1 MDTGSFSRRQWASQ
15 SLRITAK
22 EISLVG
28 SRGKGNAIA
37 ERFSKY
43 QKAAEE
49 ISGDKKK
56 LSVDSLP
63 PTTLRSGNLSLLKK
77 RWEQDKSAPQLS
89 VAPVSKAASSK
100 PNGPKEQSKFVQQY
114 SLTQQPM
121 SCEGSAKIKAEV
133 VTKREGQMEE
143 EAENRAESDPLS
155 PSSVEKPAAP
165 LNNLKEMYQKDKSKV
180 QKEASKSTEDIDTQT
195 ANKANENPII
205 GTPSLKRSASIRDRM
220 TKYQAAVTRQ
230 TSFTRPCSVNQ
241 AEGSIS
247 NTDLN
252 ENTPPA
258 ADEKTSVNQAEGSIS
273 NKDHKMNTPP
283 TADEQI
289 ANTFPESTCPKA
301 NGMHVN
307 TTSSCTAAP
316 VSENKDLPKATKFYV
331 SVKESCV
338 TCQKTVYPLEK
349 IIADQQIYHKT
360 CFCCAFCSTKLRL
373 GTYASLNGKIYCK
386 PHFSQLFKSKG
397 NYDEGFGH
405 RPHKELWMARTIK
418 EESEKSEKP
427 NCPVIDRGLVN
438 APKQLSPKVN
448 VSEFTDQTTALDTR
462 SQASGSIKTTQTTVV
477 ETRRVRVAWP
487 PPAEN
492 EEISNVSSPPTQ
504 SARSPFKLFRPKWP
518 PEEETPSAH
527 QSPKREELK
536 GLRRSSSLKERSRP
550 FSVAPSLKIS
560 KHIQNEL
567 KSFEKP
573 RQGSLEDLPSLS
585 RKKTEQNNVQTE
597 AEFTGEVNNI
607 NEVKNKEN
615 VSTYQIQEN
624 SAKPGKEKVP
634 PSILKKPQQTKK
646 EAQLQQTKNETQQ
659 QTKDGDEPQSK
670 NGAQRQALK
679 ETEHKKT
686 KREIESQQTKQE
698 AELQAKKKSEPQQVK
713 GEIRKDCMK
722 DKGETV
728 SCFNSQNT
736 LASTHV
742 EDKAPITSQDSESFC
757 DGEDAEESLT
767 VEEMI
772 KRNRYYDDEDDEE
785 VALV

>member
-49 ISGDKKK
+49 KSADKKK

-63 PTTLRSGNLSLLKK
+63 PTLRSGNLSSLKK
-77 RWEQDKSAPQLS
+77 RWEHRDKSAPQLS

-100 PNGPKEQSKFVQQY
+100 PNGPQEQCKFVQQS
-114 SLTQQPM
+114 SLSQQPM
-121 SCEGSAKIKAEV
+121 SCERPAKIKAEV
-133 VTKREGQMEE
+133 VTKRERRVEE
-143 EAENRAESDPLS
+143 EAGNRAESDPLS

-165 LNNLKEMYQKDKSKV
+165 LNNLKVMFQKDKSK
-180 QKEASKSTEDIDTQT
+180 
-195 ANKANENPII
+195 
-205 GTPSLKRSASIRDRM
+205 
-220 TKYQAAVTRQ
+220 
-230 TSFTRPCSVNQ
+230 VNQ

-247 NTDLN
+247 NTDHK

-258 ADEKTSVNQAEGSIS
+258 ADEQTAVNQAEGSIS
-273 NKDHKMNTPP
+273 NKDHKENTPP
-283 TADEQI
+283 AADEQT

-316 VSENKDLPKATKFYV
+316 VSENTDLPTATKKFYV
-331 SVKESCV
+331 SIKESCV
-338 TCQKTVYPLEK
+338 SCQKTVYPLEK
-349 IIADQQIYHKT
+349 IIADQQIYHNT

-373 GTYASLNGKIYCK
+373 GTYASLNGNIYCK

-418 EESEKSEKP
+418 EESEQSQKP

-448 VSEFTDQTTALDTR
+448 ESEFTDETQALDT
-462 SQASGSIKTTQTTVV
+462 SLASENTQTTVV
-477 ETRRVRVAWP
+477 ETRRVRGAWP

-492 EEISNVSSPPTQ
+492 EEISKVSSQPTQ

-518 PEEETPSAH
+518 PEEETPSSH
-527 QSPKREELK
+527 PSPKREELK

-550 FSVAPSLKIS
+550 FSVAPCLKIS
-560 KHIQNEL
+560 KHIQNEQ
-567 KSFEKP
+567 KSIEKP
-573 RQGSLEDLPSLS
+573 RQGSLEELHSLS
-585 RKKTEQNNVQTE
+585 RKKTEKKNVQTE
-597 AEFTGEVNNI
+597 AEFTGEVINI
-607 NEVKNKEN
+607 NEVKKKEN
-615 VSTYQIQEN
+615 VST

-646 EAQLQQTKNETQQ
+646 GAQLQQSKNETQQ
-659 QTKDGDEPQSK
+659 QTKEGDEPQSK
-670 NGAQRQALK
+670 NEAQLQALK
-679 ETEHKKT
+679 ETEYKKT
-686 KREIESQQTKQE
+686 KREVGSQQTNQE
-698 AELQAKKKSEPQQVK
+698 EELQAKKKSEPQQAK
-713 GEIRKDCMK
+713 REIRK

-736 LASTHV
+736 LASSHV
-742 EDKAPITSQDSESFC
+742 EDKAPMTSQDSESFC
-757 DGEDAEESLT
+757 DGEEAEESLT

-785 VALV
+785 GALV

>member
-49 ISGDKKK
+49 ISADKKK

-63 PTTLRSGNLSLLKK
+63 PTLRSGNLSLLKK
-77 RWEQDKSAPQLS
+77 RWEHQDKSAPQLS

-100 PNGPKEQSKFVQQY
+100 PNGPPEQCKLVQQ
-114 SLTQQPM
+114 SSQQPM
-121 SCEGSAKIKAEV
+121 SCERPAKIKVEV
-133 VTKREGQMEE
+133 ETKREQRVEE

-165 LNNLKEMYQKDKSKV
+165 LNNLKVMFQKDESKV

-195 ANKANENPII
+195 GNKAIENPVI

-230 TSFTRPCSVNQ
+230 ASFTRLCSVNQ

-247 NTDLN
+247 NTDHK

-258 ADEKTSVNQAEGSIS
+258 ADQ
-273 NKDHKMNTPP
+273 
-283 TADEQI
+283 QR

-301 NGMHVN
+301 NGIHVH

-331 SVKESCV
+331 PVKESCV
-338 TCQKTVYPLEK
+338 SCQKTVYPLEK

-405 RPHKELWMARTIK
+405 RPHKELWTARTIK

-427 NCPVIDRGLVN
+427 KCPVADPVLVK
-438 APKQLSPKVN
+438 APEQLSPKVN
-448 VSEFTDQTTALDTR
+448 ESELADQTTVLDTR
-462 SQASGSIKTTQTTVV
+462 SQASSSIKNTTTTVI

-492 EEISNVSSPPTQ
+492 EEISKFSSPPTQ
-504 SARSPFKLFRPKWP
+504 SAKGPFKLFRPKWP

-550 FSVAPSLKIS
+550 FCVAPSMKIS

-573 RQGSLEDLPSLS
+573 RRGSLEELHSLS
-585 RKKTEQNNVQTE
+585 KKKTEKNNVQTE
-597 AEFTGEVNNI
+597 AELTGEINKI
-607 NEVKNKEN
+607 NEVKYKEN

-624 SAKPGKEKVP
+624 SAKPGKEKVL

-646 EAQLQQTKNETQQ
+646 EAQLQQRKNETQPR
-659 QTKDGDEPQSK
+659 TKKRDEPQSK
-670 NGAQRQALK
+670 NEAQLQAQK

-686 KREIESQQTKQE
+686 KREVESQQTKQE
-698 AELQAKKKSEPQQVK
+698 AELQAKKSEPQQVK
-713 GEIRKDCMK
+713 REILKDRMK

-728 SCFNSQNT
+728 SCFNSQDT
-736 LASTHV
+736 LASPHV
-742 EDKAPITSQDSESFC
+742 EDKAPMTSQDSVSFC
-757 DGEDAEESLT
+757 DGEEAEESLT

-772 KRNRYYDDEDDEE
+772 KRNRYYDDEEDDDEE